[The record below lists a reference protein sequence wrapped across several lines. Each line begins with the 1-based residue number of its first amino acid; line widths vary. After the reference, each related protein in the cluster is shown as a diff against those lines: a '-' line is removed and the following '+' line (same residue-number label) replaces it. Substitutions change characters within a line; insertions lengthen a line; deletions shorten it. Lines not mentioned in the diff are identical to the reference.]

1 MSTPN
6 EFTARMSRDARL
18 NAFNAKHKHKI
29 FKEFLWDILD
39 RAQLAV
45 SRDLK
50 TPIKEQDISV
60 AADDR
65 AVNLPDDFLIG
76 KSFRYKDSNS
86 DAEAE
91 GFPITIV
98 DEMDLL

>member
-1 MSTPN
+1 
-6 EFTARMSRDARL
+6 MSREAKL
-18 NAFNAKHKHKI
+18 NAFNAKHAHKL
-29 FKEFLWDILD
+29 FKEFLWEILD
-39 RAQLAV
+39 EAQLEV
-45 SRDLK
+45 CIDLK
-50 TPIKEQDISV
+50 TPIEEQSISIS
-60 AADDR
+60 ADDR

-76 KSFRYKDSNS
+76 KSFRYKDSSS